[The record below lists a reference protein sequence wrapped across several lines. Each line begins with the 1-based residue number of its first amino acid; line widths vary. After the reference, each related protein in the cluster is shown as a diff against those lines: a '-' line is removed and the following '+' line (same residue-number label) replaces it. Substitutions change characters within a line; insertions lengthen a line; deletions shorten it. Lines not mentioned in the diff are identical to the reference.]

1 MRIVTLFLAISAL
14 FLSQSAKA
22 QCEGVN
28 ATFVLQTGQWAFEI
42 DFDIVNDSGVVIYS
56 LENLTSNP
64 QNYTT
69 YTGELCLPVGCYTLN
84 QYDGFGDGWNGGSIT
99 LSYDSTMV
107 SLPGL
112 ADGEFGSLGFG
123 IYTEDCAGEP
133 IGNQVPGCTDPSAI
147 NYQPWATVDNGSCQY
162 SQECEEGVLV
172 SLYIC
177 TFSNGNQVQ
186 LELFGENGDLLFE
199 ASNLGNAA
207 IEYFELCLPPGEC
220 LNALMSNTTGPNGWY
235 NGYFWVNYNGNQ
247 VVTGSLQPGQQF
259 GEVAFSLSGTACPY
273 GGCTDQDALNFDAGA
288 SFDDGSCAY
297 PIDCTGLNTVT
308 ATLWSA
314 SPQNQ
319 ILWYLTDETSEM
331 VASGANNFGAAFAMD
346 TLCLADGC
354 YTLYLQSSGGP
365 NAPGGSL
372 ILETNGFS
380 GVYQLLPGDNI
391 GGGLGENSMAY
402 VVSINSEC
410 EELAYGCTDAAATN
424 YDPEAQ
430 FNDGSCTYPAPD
442 NDLCAN
448 ATALVPGMQLISN
461 VNAYQ
466 NENIWGE
473 CWAFGSGE
481 GEQTSVWFTFTTP
494 GDSASIHIEAIADG
508 TNTLTDTQFG
518 LFTECGGEMIYC
530 DGNSGQGLLSA
541 FTFGCGELAPNTTY
555 ILMVDGYFGDMGT
568 CYLNYEVNEC
578 IPVMGCT
585 DASALNYNPEATQ
598 DDGSCEY
605 PGPCTANEVTMIIS
619 TQAWGYEVSW
629 ALVAADGTVVAEGD
643 AYNNYAVSSELLC
656 IEDGCYTIE
665 LYDSFGDGWNGGSFI
680 LQSANGGNYAS
691 GTLAGGDFTSIPVA
705 INSECEGA
713 EIAGCTDPVAWNFD
727 PNATIN
733 DGSCQY
739 NGECEDN
746 LVVAFFQGAMWVN
759 EISWD
764 VVNTS
769 GEIVLAG
776 YGYSNEN
783 DSTQS
788 MIVACL
794 PNGCYTVN
802 MYDSFGDGW
811 NGASL
816 TLIFNGNELVVGL
829 PSGTSGSVGFGI
841 NATGCAD
848 GDDATGCTDPSALNY
863 NPSATE
869 DDGSCLYSQN
879 GPSVNGIFDPME
891 VDLYPNPAEGNV
903 NLDIF
908 NGNGDEAMSVHVFD
922 LQGRVVFTR
931 EFGLDQERL
940 RVTFDAN
947 QFPAGVYLVQVLN
960 GQERHIE
967 RLVRQ

>member
-69 YTGELCLPVGCYTLN
+69 YTGELCLPVGCYILN

-112 ADGEFGSLGFG
+112 ADGEFGSVGFG
-123 IYTEDCAGEP
+123 IYTDGCGGGST
-133 IGNQVPGCTDPSAI
+133 GNQIPGCTDPSAI

-297 PIDCTGLNTVT
+297 PIDCTGLNAVT

-461 VNAYQ
+461 VNAFQ
-466 NENIWGE
+466 NENVWGQ

-494 GDSASIHIEAIADG
+494 ADSASIHIEAIADG

-598 DDGSCEY
+598 DDGSCEF
-605 PGPCTANEVTMIIS
+605 PGPCTANEVIMIIS

-629 ALVAADGTVVAEGD
+629 ALIAADGTVAAEGA
-643 AYNNYAVSSELLC
+643 AYNNYAVMTELLC

-691 GTLAGGDFTSIPVA
+691 GTLASGDFASMPVA

-713 EIAGCTDPVAWNFD
+713 EIA
-727 PNATIN
+727 
-733 DGSCQY
+733 
-739 NGECEDN
+739 
-746 LVVAFFQGAMWVN
+746 
-759 EISWD
+759 
-764 VVNTS
+764 
-769 GEIVLAG
+769 
-776 YGYSNEN
+776 
-783 DSTQS
+783 
-788 MIVACL
+788 
-794 PNGCYTVN
+794 
-802 MYDSFGDGW
+802 
-811 NGASL
+811 
-816 TLIFNGNELVVGL
+816 
-829 PSGTSGSVGFGI
+829 
-841 NATGCAD
+841 
-848 GDDATGCTDPSALNY
+848 GCTDPSALNY

-931 EFGLDQERL
+931 DFGLDQERL

-960 GQERHIE
+960 GHERHIE